1 MSQLKIAFWN
11 LQNLFDTQLSEIAAD
26 LGFTPA
32 DGWTQQVYDNKVA
45 NLAAVIRLMHG
56 GDMPDLLGLC
66 EIENK
71 GVVEDLI
78 AATGRQ
84 DYEVA
89 HDESPDLR
97 GIDTSLIY
105 SRDVFELA
113 GDPVTHMVHLRFP
126 TRDIFEV
133 PLRVLETG
141 AELRVFVNHWPSRR
155 NGVYESEPF
164 RLTVANYCG
173 LLVDQ
178 VLKFSRLEYLAM
190 ADTTATLNQLNQR
203 WDRNVLLMGDFND
216 EPFNRSMLEF
226 LQASNGEDHLE
237 EPIRKTGGRKTP
249 SPESYLG
256 RQAYLFNCMWRFLG
270 IPDEGSLY
278 FSGSTNSMNMLDQ
291 FILSRGLYYGLQGLK
306 MDPESVEIFKPD
318 IMASGEKKRPRAFTF
333 SKDGNQSSGYSD
345 HFPIQAVIQTI

>member
-1 MSQLKIAFWN
+1 MSNIKIAFWN
-11 LQNLFDTQLSEIAAD
+11 LQNLFDTHVSEIAAD

-32 DGWTQQVYDNKVA
+32 DGWTQSVYENKVA
-45 NLAAVIRLMHG
+45 NLAAVIQLMHA

-78 AATGRQ
+78 AAVGRD

-89 HDESPDLR
+89 HDDSPDIR

-105 SRDVFELA
+105 SREVFELA
-113 GDPVTHMVHLRFP
+113 GDPVGHMVHLRYP

-133 PLRVLETG
+133 PIRVLETG

-164 RLTVANYCG
+164 RLAVANHCG
-173 LLVDQ
+173 QLVDQ

-190 ADTTATLNQLNQR
+190 PDTAATQEQLNQR
-203 WDRNVLLMGDFND
+203 WNRNVLLMGDFND
-216 EPFNRSMLEF
+216 EPYNRSLMDF
-226 LQASNGEDHLE
+226 LQASSGEDHME
-237 EPIRKTGGRKTP
+237 ENMRKSGGRNTP
-249 SPESYLG
+249 SPASYLG

-270 IPDEGSLY
+270 EPDEGSHY

-306 MDPESVEIFKPD
+306 IDLDSLVIFKPE
-318 IMASGEKKRPRAFTF
+318 IMSSGEKNRPRAFQFT
-333 SKDGNQSSGYSD
+333 KDGSQSSGYSD
-345 HFPIQAVIQTI
+345 HFPIQAILETL